1 MIKVFIPQDK
11 TQGKT
16 NVRGLW
22 INDSG
27 KIFYDYLKISFSTQK
42 HYRYAEKQKFYNR
55 LNYLKIKYNQE
66 AIFYT
71 YNSYNDD
78 KGFIYYNYNKIEV
91 LPKVIRLEIGK
102 DRANLKGLIKRLLR
116 NYKGLTIYTEPKGYL
131 LEVYY
136 K

>member
-22 INDSG
+22 LNDKG
-27 KIFYDYLKISFSTQK
+27 QLFYDYLAIKSGDVYYLEDYKI
-42 HYRYAEKQKFYNR
+42 R
-55 LNYLKIKYNQE
+55 YNQQ

-71 YNSYNDD
+71 SGDIGY
-78 KGFIYYNYNKIEV
+78 IYYSKDKIDV
-91 LPKVIRLEIGK
+91 LPKVLRFNIGK

-116 NYKGLTIYTEPKGYL
+116 DYKGLTIYTEPEGYL

-136 K
+136 NG

>member
-22 INDSG
+22 LNDKG
-27 KIFYDYLKISFSTQK
+27 QLFYDYLRIIST
-42 HYRYAEKQKFYNR
+42 YNINTYI
-55 LNYLKIKYNQE
+55 LEDLKVKYNQE
-66 AIFYT
+66 AFFYVRNNCGYI
-71 YNSYNDD
+71 YNGLD
-78 KGFIYYNYNKIEV
+78 KQIEV
-91 LPKVIRLEIGK
+91 LPKVIRLEISK

-116 NYKGLTIYTEPKGYL
+116 DYKGLTIYTEPKGYV